1 MSPKQ
6 PSIVSDPQSETM
18 VPRRGRPP
26 FPREL
31 VLGAAETLF
40 SEARAPK
47 VVSMDD
53 IAAAAGVGK
62 GTLFRAFGNRD
73 GLLDALF
80 AARLDP
86 LRAEIGRRGSSLGPD
101 APPAARVI
109 AILDEL
115 LTFKL
120 ENPNL
125 IKARELTGSTLLQA
139 PHYRWVHNLLRELIV
154 ETGSTLHAA
163 DYAAHV
169 LLGGL
174 RVELITELLASGR
187 SHDDLRRSVIAIAHQ
202 ILGEPTTREAT
213 ESEMSQARPN
223 YQNSVAA
230 LGAHSSGTGADSGAE
245 LATST

>member
-1 MSPKQ
+1 
-6 PSIVSDPQSETM
+6 
-18 VPRRGRPP
+18 
-26 FPREL
+26 
-31 VLGAAETLF
+31 VLRAAETLF
-40 SEARAPK
+40 AEASASK

-86 LRAEIGRRGSSLGPD
+86 LRAEITRSGSPLGPD

-120 ENPNL
+120 ENPQL
-125 IKARELTGSTLLQA
+125 IKARELTGSSLLQA
-139 PHYRWVHNLLRELIV
+139 PHYRWVHNLLRELIE
-154 ETGSTLHAA
+154 ETRSTIDAA
-163 DYAAHV
+163 NYAHV

-174 RVELITELLASGR
+174 RVEVIAELLASGR
-187 SHDDLRRSVIAIAHQ
+187 SPEDLRRNLTAIAHR
-202 ILGEPTTREAT
+202 L
-213 ESEMSQARPN
+213 
-223 YQNSVAA
+223 
-230 LGAHSSGTGADSGAE
+230 LDS
-245 LATST
+245 